1 MNKVEEEVTQQLQS
15 INISFKKT
23 FTTCMAYTFLKGPY
37 T

>member
-15 INISFKKT
+15 INISFKKKLLLRV
-23 FTTCMAYTFLKGPY
+23 TCTFLKGLY